1 MSAKDHFRQQYY
13 EIIDLLVSELKRRF
27 NQPAFPILHEIER
40 LIADSCNGSVV
51 KPSSA
56 FKKMYAADLDIDQLV
71 VQLAML
77 LDVVRT
83 ANTEQKM
90 GIRSDKNQHSL

>member
-1 MSAKDHFRQQYY
+1 
-13 EIIDLLVSELKRRF
+13 
-27 NQPAFPILHEIER
+27 
-40 LIADSCNGSVV
+40 
-51 KPSSA
+51 
-56 FKKMYAADLDIDQLV
+56 MYAADLDIDQLV